1 MTDSNRMLVLSGPS
15 GSGKSTIVNRV
26 IAESP
31 VKMMKMVSATT
42 RPPREGEVDG
52 EAYWFLSD
60 EGFARRREANEFI
73 EYEEVFSQ
81 GYWYG
86 TLKSELARAAE
97 NSAWAFLEIDV
108 QGALRVMDQYPQII
122 SIFLTTPSEEVF
134 EQRLRDRGTESEEV
148 IQSRLQRARTELES
162 AHRYRHQVC
171 NDTLDRAV
179 AEIIEIIVSKEAEL
193 NA

>member
-86 TLKSELARAAE
+86 TLKSELARAAG

-108 QGALRVMDQYPQII
+108 QGALRVMDQYPQIV

-134 EQRLRDRGTESEEV
+134 EQRLRDATTPK
-148 IQSRLQRARTELES
+148 RLTDQGRNALQQLASDAEDVKVVRMRATQALE
-162 AHRYRHQVC
+162 R
-171 NDTLDRAV
+171 
-179 AEIIEIIVSKEAEL
+179 I
-193 NA
+193 NAS

>member
-1 MTDSNRMLVLSGPS
+1 MPDSNRMLVLSGPS

-26 IAESP
+26 IEEAP
-31 VKMMKMVSATT
+31 VELMKMVSATT

-60 EGFARRREANEFI
+60 DEFARRRKAEEFI
-73 EYEEVFSQ
+73 ECEEVFSA

-86 TLKSELARAAE
+86 TLESELTRARE
-97 NSAWAFLEIDV
+97 QDAWAFLEIDV
-108 QGALRVMDQYPQII
+108 QGALRVMDQYPQTV
-122 SIFLTTPSEEVF
+122 SVFLTTPSEEVF
-134 EQRLRDRGTESEEV
+134 EQRLRNRGTESEDV
-148 IQSRLQRARTELES
+148 IQRRLQRARTELEF

-171 NDTLDRAV
+171 NDNLDRAV
-179 AEIIEIIVSKEAEL
+179 AEIIEIIVAREAEL

>member
-1 MTDSNRMLVLSGPS
+1 MTYSNRMLVLSGPS

-31 VKMMKMVSATT
+31 VEMMKMVSATT

-60 EGFARRREANEFI
+60 EEFARRREANEFI

-108 QGALRVMDQYPQII
+108 QGALRVMDQYPQIV

-134 EQRLRDRGTESEEV
+134 EQRLRLRGTESEEV
-148 IQSRLQRARTELES
+148 IQRRLQRARTELES

-171 NDTLDRAV
+171 NDTLNRAV